1 MTVGE
6 LISAYWTETATF
18 SDLGRLLRVHGVDL
32 CGPDLGG
39 TIQRGTPVYVDT
51 RADPLEVQH
60 RMAAA
65 HARMVFVLQGDR
77 VVGVIDLVELV
88 AKAESLD
95 WLEAEEATG

>member
-6 LISAYWTETATF
+6 LISAYWSETATF
-18 SDLGRLLRVHGVDL
+18 SDLGRLLRRHGVDL
-32 CGPDLGG
+32 CDPVPGPL
-39 TIQRGTPVYVDT
+39 QRGTPVYVDT
-51 RADPLEVQH
+51 RADPLEVQY

-77 VVGVIDLVELV
+77 VVGVIDIVELI